1 MLKLAERG
9 NADILQILDQRKRS
23 RIKKE
28 RNKDE
33 QYAGR
38 ETIGRVLRHART
50 RPRRENRER
59 NRGAS
64 GCEHSQEFA
73 RASRSR

>member
-1 MLKLAERG
+1 MNLRHKTE
-9 NADILQILDQRKRS
+9 
-23 RIKKE
+23 IKKE